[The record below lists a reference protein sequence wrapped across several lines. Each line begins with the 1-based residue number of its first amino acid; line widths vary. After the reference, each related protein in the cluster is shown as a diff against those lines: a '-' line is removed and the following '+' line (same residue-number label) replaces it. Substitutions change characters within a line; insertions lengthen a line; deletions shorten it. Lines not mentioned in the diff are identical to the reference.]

1 MEYAIS
7 RLTFTNELYHH
18 GVKGQKWGKRRY
30 QNADGSY
37 KPNAVGRYND
47 DGKDGVNNNN
57 RTNILERHKNKLIES
72 YKEKG
77 YGSKAAEV
85 AAKRRMKTEVFVGAV
100 ATVAVAVVAT
110 KAAKRIGEDY
120 IDKTIKSGKVIQN
133 IGAYKDA
140 TFKDDPFFAAINN
153 HDKKAYGS
161 LYPSEKKGMQA
172 MIGGPTDIYKN
183 QIKIKQDVKVASVNN
198 AKKIFENKM
207 KSDANFRKEVMDTL
221 EKTNYG
227 KMGAKEIANYKNS
240 GKVSKKLYDR
250 FNQSLATPEMQ
261 KAGIHKKFYS
271 ELQKKGYDAILDIN
285 DTRYSGYKKIS
296 KSPTIFFGNDKMEKI
311 GSTKLSDIEIN
322 KNAMEYSRNFV
333 SKQQVKQLAT
343 LGAGIG
349 VASAVRKQELVNKY
363 LKEHP
368 NSKLSEQE
376 IIKKM
381 LTNNI

>member
-1 MEYAIS
+1 
-7 RLTFTNELYHH
+7 
-18 GVKGQKWGKRRY
+18 
-30 QNADGSY
+30 
-37 KPNAVGRYND
+37 
-47 DGKDGVNNNN
+47 
-57 RTNILERHKNKLIES
+57 
-72 YKEKG
+72 
-77 YGSKAAEV
+77 
-85 AAKRRMKTEVFVGAV
+85 
-100 ATVAVAVVAT
+100 
-110 KAAKRIGEDY
+110 
-120 IDKTIKSGKVIQN
+120 
-133 IGAYKDA
+133 
-140 TFKDDPFFAAINN
+140 
-153 HDKKAYGS
+153 
-161 LYPSEKKGMQA
+161 

-363 LKEHP
+363 LNEHP